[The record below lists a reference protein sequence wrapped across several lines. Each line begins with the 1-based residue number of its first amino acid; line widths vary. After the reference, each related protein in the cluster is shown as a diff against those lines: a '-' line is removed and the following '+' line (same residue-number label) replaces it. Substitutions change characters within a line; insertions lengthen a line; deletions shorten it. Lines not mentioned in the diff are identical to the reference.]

1 MNPTTEALCLLL
13 KVALTNDDDVT
24 MPSAIVWADLLNMA
38 RSQGVIAIVMHG
50 LQQLMKKGYQP
61 LNLDGKINLEGN
73 LMSLSIER
81 MYERQLLS
89 AVELSNLWHDN
100 GGIRTWVL
108 KGFAFAA
115 YYPVPAK
122 RPASDLDCYLGTQY
136 EAGNRVVEAKG
147 IKVDREDYRHA
158 TFQYRHVFVENHKI
172 CTTVRGSRQRKRF
185 ERYLRSLLANE
196 PTTRIAHSHLE
207 LPCDRFNAL
216 YFLQHSHRHF
226 LREGIT
232 LRYICDW
239 AMMLQHA
246 QCFDTDFWQVCAQ
259 NDLLP
264 FAETMTRLAQV
275 VCGVKATW
283 LKPGE
288 AQLQRQDVMLLNDC
302 SHIANNA
309 IKYGNSLKAHL
320 QMVKNMLAMR
330 WKYKYFSNRSMG
342 VELICSVWSNWF
354 EKVPKVD

>member
-13 KVALTNDDDVT
+13 KVALTTDDDVA

-81 MYERQLLS
+81 MYERQLVS

-207 LPCDRFNAL
+207 LPCDLSLEYLLFEYVDSSSASCDTNV
-216 YFLQHSHRHF
+216 
-226 LREGIT
+226 GT
-232 LRYICDW
+232 LI
-239 AMMLQHA
+239 
-246 QCFDTDFWQVCAQ
+246 
-259 NDLLP
+259 
-264 FAETMTRLAQV
+264 
-275 VCGVKATW
+275 
-283 LKPGE
+283 
-288 AQLQRQDVMLLNDC
+288 
-302 SHIANNA
+302 
-309 IKYGNSLKAHL
+309 
-320 QMVKNMLAMR
+320 
-330 WKYKYFSNRSMG
+330 
-342 VELICSVWSNWF
+342 
-354 EKVPKVD
+354 